1 MSINL
6 VHQSSRGYHDVK
18 TTNSY
23 VSGRPQVPIECIKF
37 VKDKAEFKLND
48 NSKVLDLAAG
58 TGKFTELLAKSK
70 FLDITAVEPS
80 AEFREACTKVLEKVK
95 NEESP
100 SLNYH
105 VLDGISTSIPLPDE
119 SVDVLFISQSYHW
132 FDNVQSLTEFSRV
145 LKVGGV
151 LVMIWYD
158 MDLTSDIVNKYADIV
173 HEKYYDGVAP
183 QFRSYKWK
191 NSIEQLKQQF
201 QSLPPSTPFIDPN
214 FNLEKFHF
222 IQKANKQICIER
234 LLSIS
239 YISTM
244 STEKKDQIVKEVSDL
259 LDSLPE
265 SSDNKIF
272 DFPYRVELYYTIKKD
287 LNNK

>member
-37 VKDKAEFKLND
+37 VKENPLFKLND

-80 AEFREACTKVLEKVK
+80 KEFRDACTSVLERVK

-100 SLNYH
+100 NLNYK
-105 VLDGISTSIPLPDE
+105 VLDGISTSIPLPSE
-119 SVDVLFISQSYHW
+119 SIDVLFISQSFHW
-132 FDNVQSLTEFSRV
+132 FDNVESLKEFSRV
-145 LKVGGV
+145 LKKDGV

-158 MDLTSDIVNKYADIV
+158 MDLSSNIVNQYAEIV

-191 NSIEQLKQQF
+191 NSIEQLKQQLK
-201 QSLPPSTPFIDPN
+201 QSPPTTPFIDPN
-214 FNLEKFHF
+214 FNMEKFHF
-222 IQKANKQICIER
+222 NQKANKEICIER

-244 STEKKDQIVKEVSDL
+244 PKEKKDQIIKEVSEL

-265 SSDNKIF
+265 SSDNKTF
-272 DFPYRVELYYTIKKD
+272 DFPYRVELYHTIKKD
-287 LNNK
+287 LINN